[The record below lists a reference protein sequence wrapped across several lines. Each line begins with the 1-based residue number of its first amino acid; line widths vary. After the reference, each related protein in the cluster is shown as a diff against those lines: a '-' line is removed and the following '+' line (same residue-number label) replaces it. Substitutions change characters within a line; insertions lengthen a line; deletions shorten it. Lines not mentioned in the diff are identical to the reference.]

1 MVNWHTYQ
9 PSCNAFSNLLTPLQ
23 TSSEIMQTPARHA
36 DWRKGKTQ
44 ICRFA
49 KCTERERERRARA
62 REKRLSRAR
71 KRDCVLW
78 ERDQFFR
85 CCVDRSRLFAEGGR
99 EGGRER
105 IGWRPDLKERYK
117 ARFAGRLIIRVLWW
131 YICLTR
137 SEKRQFG
144 FDGIGA
150 FLWHPFLCKE
160 SGAGTGGKWR
170 RSGFDDYGW
179 TVLFF

>member
-1 MVNWHTYQ
+1 MR
-9 PSCNAFSNLLTPLQ
+9 
-23 TSSEIMQTPARHA
+23 TPAPHA
-36 DWRKGKTQ
+36 DWRKRENTNLPFRQ
-44 ICRFA
+44 IQTETE
-49 KCTERERERRARA
+49 TERGERA
-62 REKRLSRAR
+62 RERKDCVSGAR

-78 ERDQFFR
+78 ERDQFFL
-85 CCVDRSRLFAEGGR
+85 CCVDRSRLFAEGGT

-105 IGWRPDLKERYK
+105 IIGWRPDLKERYK
-117 ARFAGRLIIRVLWW
+117 ARFAGRLIISVSWW

-170 RSGFDDYGW
+170 RSQFRWLRMDSVIFLVHYASE
-179 TVLFF
+179 FFLL